1 MGPTDLSQTE
11 RIRRRR
17 AQIQALSKAAE
28 PTRPELQ
35 PPPTSESIYL
45 SRKFGQ
51 MEYLRPNATGL
62 AVATSCCDSGP
73 GTTG

>member
-17 AQIQALSKAAE
+17 AQIQAQRKSAD
-28 PTRPELQ
+28 PTVPELQ

-62 AVATSCCDSGP
+62 VSITSCCDSGP